1 MVKRERVLILDLAGK
16 NEVRKA
22 HLYPVAAVHP
32 EMKIE
37 VMRESKYLKVS
48 QNKEWIQEEGGETSV
63 DWILK
68 KKSLSP
74 LLKLSTWNGHLHSPQ
89 RSASSSYLSSYQL
102 FIPIFSKESQRY
114 VDGLVEWSALI
125 D

>member
-1 MVKRERVLILDLAGK
+1 
-16 NEVRKA
+16 
-22 HLYPVAAVHP
+22 
-32 EMKIE
+32 
-37 VMRESKYLKVS
+37 MRESKYLKVS

>member
-1 MVKRERVLILDLAGK
+1 MVKRERVLIFDLAGK

-48 QNKEWIQEEGGETSV
+48 QNKE
-63 DWILK
+63 
-68 KKSLSP
+68 
-74 LLKLSTWNGHLHSPQ
+74 
-89 RSASSSYLSSYQL
+89 
-102 FIPIFSKESQRY
+102 
-114 VDGLVEWSALI
+114 
-125 D
+125 